1 MKNSISAAIIILI
14 ISIFSINAT
23 VYCSKPEDNLKNK
36 DNNRS
41 ELNAQSNSI
50 KKEAKKDKAPEE
62 VKNVWKEMPSFDK
75 YGNEITARMR
85 ENMQKNGML
94 NNQKNSENKK

>member
-36 DNNRS
+36 DNNSS

-50 KKEAKKDKAPEE
+50 KKEAKKYKEPEE